1 MTSPA
6 QPAADDAL
14 NVDPAADATATD
26 TPSTAAIPAF
36 KFPFKPSEFAPA
48 KNAQQPWYKNGASN
62 GQPRPPAQRLPAL
75 VAPWANADI
84 ADIRRKNPDLRFFN
98 RNDG

>member
-1 MTSPA
+1 MTSSA

-62 GQPRPPAQRLPAL
+62 GHTKTPGAAPPGT
-75 VAPWANADI
+75 
-84 ADIRRKNPDLRFFN
+84 RRSMGKR
-98 RNDG
+98 